1 MKRLFSYSLVVI
13 LGFVFAMPISSSLAA
28 GTLKVTSPN
37 GGQKWKTGKKYAI
50 KWVKGNAGSTVKIQL
65 LKSDKHYKWVSK
77 KTKNDGKH
85 PWKVPATVATGS
97 AYKIKIVSTKNKK
110 VFDKSN
116 KNFTITKTGG
126 GGTSSIRVTTP
137 NGGQKWKTGKR
148 YAIKWVKGNAGSTVK
163 IQLLKSGKHYK
174 WISKKTNN
182 DGKHPWKVPAS
193 VVTSSAYKIKIVSTK
208 NKKVFDKS
216 NKNFTITKTG
226 GGGAAT
232 FKGKVTTFTGADSLI
247 TIECTTCSSSNLQ
260 EVNLGDTF
268 SIGVDTGDHIIKFTS
283 SGSTSM
289 FDKITDFWFPTAYAL
304 DSLSATYSLDD
315 VIAGDT
321 LEWNQI
327 QIKSSTVSTEHT
339 GTWKGE
345 FVENDGEI
353 KDDLTL
359 TINVGGNSMTGTVG
373 GFSDGTVSFSGT
385 ETGDAFNLTWTQEN
399 SDCAGIASGTF
410 SGNTFTATATA
421 TSGTDCEGGTLSA
434 TKL

>member
-1 MKRLFSYSLVVI
+1 MKRLFSYSLFVI

-50 KWVKGNAGSTVKIQL
+50 KWVKGNAGGTVKIQL

-77 KTKNDGKH
+77 KTK
-85 PWKVPATVATGS
+85 
-97 AYKIKIVSTKNKK
+97 
-110 VFDKSN
+110 
-116 KNFTITKTGG
+116 
-126 GGTSSIRVTTP
+126 
-137 NGGQKWKTGKR
+137 
-148 YAIKWVKGNAGSTVK
+148 
-163 IQLLKSGKHYK
+163 
-174 WISKKTNN
+174 N

-232 FKGKVTTFTGADSLI
+232 FKGKVTSFTGADSLI

-268 SIGVDTGDHIIKFTS
+268 SIGIDTGDHIIKFTS

-289 FDKITDFWFPTAYAL
+289 FDKITDFLFPTAYAL
-304 DSLSATYSLDD
+304 DLLSATYSLKD

-321 LEWNQI
+321 LEWNKI

-345 FVENDGEI
+345 FVEDDGEI

-399 SDCAGIASGTF
+399 SDCAGTASGTF
-410 SGNTFTATATA
+410 SGNRLTATATA